1 VSKFFLRFFLI
12 VLIVSISAIIFLSY
26 FVIET
31 DKFDGLIK
39 SKANEVNRYITI
51 GFQKTKIHLNPTKL
65 NLVVKLQNPKILV
78 KNNEIILSKLDLFL
92 SLRSFFTSDFLLKR
106 AEVAF
111 AKNDIKDLTK
121 ITNIFLPKIINKQVN
136 KIFHKGNLEGEF
148 IIPFESDGS
157 IGKDYGFS
165 GKVSDASINLTKKF
179 SIKKLTTEINHT
191 KDVDGHGFKITI
203 REGFIYNLELTDS
216 IINLKLKKNETKVK
230 SLLRTKGKL
239 DFPEIKTILTLF
251 ALNTNDLK
259 DINGTVDLKTNI
271 NFDLSKQFKVKNL
284 SYSTEGDIAH
294 LEIHTEERRIIKEYL
309 PGFDPKII
317 LKDTNIKLVNFE
329 SNNTIELN
337 GFIKV
342 KDYFDNFKIKEIYN
356 YSDKSFDINGI
367 IDLTNSKVKVSR
379 LNYNKDYG
387 KKSELNFD
395 VNFVLDKYYN
405 IHKLN
410 FLADKTKISLSRIK
424 LNKNFEVKDFKK
436 LEIKTY
442 ENEIKNND
450 FLVKKSEKVTMS
462 GEVFDAQPL
471 LKSLYKKSDKK
482 IFDKNFSSEI
492 QINLNKALTGTND
505 DVSNFAMIAS
515 INSGSFNKLSLKGN
529 FSEDEIV
536 EMSIY
541 QVDKDKKT
549 LQVISDRA
557 RPFIKN
563 FDFIKGF
570 EGGKLEYESI
580 ISKEASNSNLTIT
593 DFRVSKVPAL
603 AQLLTLA
610 SLQGIADTLSGEGI
624 RFESFEMKSNSK
636 GNVLNIEDVLAI
648 GPAVSILLEGYID
661 KGITVSLRG
670 TLVPAT
676 KLNSIIASIP
686 VVGDILVGKKTGEG
700 VVGVSFKMKGPPKN
714 IKTTVNP
721 IKTLTPRFIV
731 RALEKMKKK
740 KKDKA
745 K

>member
-1 VSKFFLRFFLI
+1 MVS
-12 VLIVSISAIIFLSY
+12 ATIFLSY
-26 FVIET
+26 FGIET

-39 SKANEVNRYITI
+39 SKANEVNRYVKL
-51 GFQKTKIHLNPTKL
+51 GFQKTKIHINPTEF

-78 KNNEIILSKLDLFL
+78 KKNEIILSKLDLFL
-92 SLRSFFTSDFLLKR
+92 PLKSFFSSNFLLKK

-111 AKNDIKDLTK
+111 VKNDIKDLTK
-121 ITNIFLPKIINKQVN
+121 ITSIFLPNIVN
-136 KIFHKGNLEGEF
+136 KKLNEVFHKGNLEGEF

-157 IGKDYGFS
+157 IGKDYGFF
-165 GKVSDASINLTKKF
+165 GKVSDASINLTKEF
-179 SIKKLTTEINHT
+179 SIKQLTTEINHV
-191 KDVDGHGFKITI
+191 KDADADGFKITVKK
-203 REGFIYNLELTDS
+203 GSIYNLELAGST
-216 IINLKLKKNETKVK
+216 INLKRKKNETKVK
-230 SLLRTKGKL
+230 SLLKTKGKL
-239 DFPEIKTILTLF
+239 NFSQIKKIATLF
-251 ALNTNDLK
+251 ALNTSNLK
-259 DINGTVDLKTNI
+259 DVNGTVDLKTNI
-271 NFDLSKQFKVKNL
+271 NFDLSKQFKIGNL
-284 SYSTEGDIAH
+284 SYSIEGDIAY
-294 LEIHTEERRIIKEYL
+294 LEIHTEERRIIKKYL
-309 PGFDPKII
+309 PEFDPKII
-317 LKDTNIKLVNFE
+317 LKDTNIKLINSK
-329 SNNTIELN
+329 SNNTTELN

-462 GEVFDAQPL
+462 GEVFDAQHL

-505 DVSNFAMIAS
+505 DVFNFAMIAS

-529 FSEDEIV
+529 FSEDEII

-563 FDFIKGF
+563 FDFIKGLF
-570 EGGKLEYESI
+570 SPQY
-580 ISKEASNSNLTIT
+580 
-593 DFRVSKVPAL
+593 R
-603 AQLLTLA
+603 
-610 SLQGIADTLSGEGI
+610 
-624 RFESFEMKSNSK
+624 
-636 GNVLNIEDVLAI
+636 
-648 GPAVSILLEGYID
+648 
-661 KGITVSLRG
+661 
-670 TLVPAT
+670 
-676 KLNSIIASIP
+676 
-686 VVGDILVGKKTGEG
+686 
-700 VVGVSFKMKGPPKN
+700 
-714 IKTTVNP
+714 
-721 IKTLTPRFIV
+721 
-731 RALEKMKKK
+731 
-740 KKDKA
+740 
-745 K
+745 

>member
-1 VSKFFLRFFLI
+1 MSKFFLRFFLI

-179 SIKKLTTEINHT
+179 SIKKLTAEINHT

-230 SLLRTKGKL
+230 SFLRTKGKL

-251 ALNTNDLK
+251 SLNTNDLK

-284 SYSTEGDIAH
+284 SYSIEGDIAH

-492 QINLNKALTGTND
+492 QINLNKALTGTSD

>member
-1 VSKFFLRFFLI
+1 MSKFFLRFFLI

-179 SIKKLTTEINHT
+179 SIKKLTTEINRT

-230 SLLRTKGKL
+230 SFLRTKGKL

-284 SYSTEGDIAH
+284 SYSIEGDIAH

-329 SNNTIELN
+329 SNNTTELN

-492 QINLNKALTGTND
+492 QINLNKALTGTSD

-580 ISKEASNSNLTIT
+580 ISKDASNSNLTIT

-661 KGITVSLRG
+661 KGTTVSLRG